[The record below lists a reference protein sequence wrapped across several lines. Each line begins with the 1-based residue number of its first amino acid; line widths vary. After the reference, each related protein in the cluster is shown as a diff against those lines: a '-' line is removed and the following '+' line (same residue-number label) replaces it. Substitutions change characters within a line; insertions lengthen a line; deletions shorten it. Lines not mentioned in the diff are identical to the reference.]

1 MASHLA
7 SLKNRGLGNN
17 KWPIGQLAAT
27 DDSFTPQI
35 YTMTTRRRREKRNS
49 NKKKY
54 EESKLKGNLLLLPP
68 RACLFPRNSSNSF

>member
-27 DDSFTPQI
+27 DGSFTPQI
-35 YTMTTRRRREKRNS
+35 YTMTVDD
-49 NKKKY
+49 KKK
-54 EESKLKGNLLLLPP
+54 KRKKK
-68 RACLFPRNSSNSF
+68 

>member
-27 DDSFTPQI
+27 DGSFTPQI
-35 YTMTTRRRREKRNS
+35 YTMTTRRRREKKEIAIKRNT
-49 NKKKY
+49 KKV
-54 EESKLKGNLLLLPP
+54 N
-68 RACLFPRNSSNSF
+68 

>member
-27 DDSFTPQI
+27 DGSFTPQI
-35 YTMTTRRRREKRNS
+35 YTMTTRRRREK
-49 NKKKY
+49 KKQQ
-54 EESKLKGNLLLLPP
+54 
-68 RACLFPRNSSNSF
+68 